1 MITIYKVTKTDE
13 RLFADYVVPGVSADQ
28 ILVTSVAARY
38 EDFEGV
44 KKGSTFTVKIAAAN
58 RGSFGVFK
66 ELNAETLKDV
76 QNVPFEFDINSLS
89 WNVSNGILRVS
100 IPRKAEFVGKTVVA
114 DTSAEIFGEVLPEN
128 SVTATK

>member
-1 MITIYKVTKTDE
+1 
-13 RLFADYVVPGVSADQ
+13 
-28 ILVTSVAARY
+28 
-38 EDFEGV
+38 
-44 KKGSTFTVKIAAAN
+44 KIAAAN